1 MHLQDH
7 LMSYVI
13 TPPAQVSLPVKGTEA
28 RFPVRRV
35 YCVGRNYADHAI
47 EMGHDPSREPPF
59 FFQKNADN
67 ILEEGKPFPYPSQT
81 SNVHFEVECVVALK
95 CGGADIKPEDALSH
109 VYGYGVGIDMT
120 RRDIQDGLK
129 KMGRSWEGA
138 KAFEHSAPMSALV
151 PVSEIGHPSEG
162 LIWLDVN
169 GVRRQTGD
177 LNQMIWKTSE
187 VIAELSKF
195 FTLAAGDVIMTG
207 TPSGVGPI
215 VKGDEITCGVDG
227 LANLSVTVI

>member
-1 MHLQDH
+1 
-7 LMSYVI
+7 MSYVI
-13 TPPAQVSLPVKGTEA
+13 TPPIPVSLAVHGTNA

-67 ILEEGKPFPYPSQT
+67 IQEAGNAFPYPSLT
-81 SNVHFEVECVVALK
+81 SNVHFEVECVVALQS
-95 CGGADIKPEDALSH
+95 GGADIAAEDALSH

-151 PVSEIGHPSEG
+151 PASDIGHPSEG

-169 GVRRQTGD
+169 GARRQSGN

-187 VIAELSKF
+187 IIAELSKY

-215 VKGDEITCGVDG
+215 VKGDQISCGVDG
-227 LANLSVTVI
+227 VATLDVTVI

>member
-1 MHLQDH
+1 
-7 LMSYVI
+7 MSFVI
-13 TPPAQVSLPVKGTEA
+13 SPPVQVSLPVKGSDE

-59 FFQKNADN
+59 FFQKNPDN
-67 ILEEGKPFPYPSQT
+67 ILEAGKPFSYPSLT
-81 SNVHFEVECVVALK
+81 KNVHFEVECVVALK
-95 CGGADIKPEDALSH
+95 SGGADISVDDALSH
-109 VYGYGVGIDMT
+109 IYGYGVGIDMT

-129 KMGRSWEGA
+129 KMGRSWEAA

-151 PVSEIGHPSEG
+151 PASIIGHPCQG

-169 GVRRQTGD
+169 GERRQTGD
-177 LNQMIWKTSE
+177 LKQMIWKTSE
-187 VIAELSKF
+187 IISELSKY

-207 TPSGVGPI
+207 TPAGVGAI
-215 VKGDEITCGVDG
+215 VKGDTITCGVEPIG
-227 LANLSVTVI
+227 VLEVKVI